1 MSRPGIGQGRRRRDA
16 GQATVEVAL
25 AFPIV
30 ALMLLAVVQ
39 VTLVARDQIAVIHA
53 AREGARAAAL
63 SGARPSDGVAA
74 AREATALEPSRLS
87 VQVSGGSDVRVTVA
101 YRAPTDVA
109 LVGRLLGDVTVRATT
124 VMRAEP

>member
-1 MSRPGIGQGRRRRDA
+1 MTNQTGRARGPDA
-16 GQATVEVAL
+16 GQATVEMAL
-25 AFPIV
+25 AFPVI

-63 SGARPSDGVAA
+63 SGASPGDGRTAA
-74 AREATALEPSRLS
+74 EGATSLDPGRLT
-87 VQVSGGSDVRVTVA
+87 VQVAGGREVTVTVR

-109 LVGRLLGDVTVRATT
+109 IVGRLIGDVTLQATA

>member
-1 MSRPGIGQGRRRRDA
+1 MRRSRARAAPRADA

-63 SGARPSDGVAA
+63 SGAGPGDGMAA
-74 AREATALEPSRLS
+74 ARAATALEPSRLS
-87 VQVSGGSDVRVTVA
+87 VQVADGSEARVTVS

-109 LVGRLLGDVTVRATT
+109 IVGRLLGDVTLQATA